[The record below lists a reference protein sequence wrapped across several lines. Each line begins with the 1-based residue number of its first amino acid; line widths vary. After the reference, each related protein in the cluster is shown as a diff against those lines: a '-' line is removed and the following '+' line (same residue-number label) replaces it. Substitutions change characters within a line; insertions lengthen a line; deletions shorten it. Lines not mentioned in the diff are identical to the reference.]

1 MYFCWELLLGGSNAE
16 KWGDH
21 QKKKF
26 FKNNSLKSIKFKEDY
41 DIIFVPKIT
50 QNGGRGGSRTA
61 AASKMEHFVII
72 VNGCKP
78 LIIITKSSIL
88 DVAAVLDPPLGG
100 LWKLYICSTN
110 EFELLFV

>member
-1 MYFCWELLLGGSNAE
+1 MYFCWELLLGGSDAE

-41 DIIFVPKIT
+41 DIIFVLKIT

-61 AASKMEHFVII
+61 AACCSSPRSASGRSMETV
-72 VNGCKP
+72 
-78 LIIITKSSIL
+78 
-88 DVAAVLDPPLGG
+88 
-100 LWKLYICSTN
+100 YICSTN